1 YFCINQV
8 NFGLLQSRQ
17 TGKSVST
24 DVLNT
29 GMMYIWG
36 ENTKINLITK
46 DNKLRNANIERLK
59 VMRDLLPEYI
69 HYTDP
74 LDADNSEL
82 MTCIRL
88 GNRYLTAV

>member
-1 YFCINQV
+1 
-8 NFGLLQSRQ
+8 
-17 TGKSVST
+17 
-24 DVLNT
+24 LNT

-88 GNRYLTAV
+88 GNRYLTAVGRNDVNAADKL